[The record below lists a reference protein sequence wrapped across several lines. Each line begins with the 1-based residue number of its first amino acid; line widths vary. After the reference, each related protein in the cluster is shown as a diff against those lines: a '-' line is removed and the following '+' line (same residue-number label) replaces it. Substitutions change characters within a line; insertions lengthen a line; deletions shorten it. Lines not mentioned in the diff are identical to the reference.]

1 MLVLSVCFHR
11 LRTEF
16 DIVSFRVSV
25 AQIHTV
31 AVSHTQ
37 ASPSIPPSVSFC
49 HGLCRFGKLHVRWC
63 SMCRYGPQECEG
75 PF

>member
-31 AVSHTQ
+31 AVSHTL
-37 ASPSIPPSVSFC
+37 AYSAIPPSVSFC
-49 HGLCRFGKLHVRWC
+49 HGSFRFG
-63 SMCRYGPQECEG
+63 
-75 PF
+75 